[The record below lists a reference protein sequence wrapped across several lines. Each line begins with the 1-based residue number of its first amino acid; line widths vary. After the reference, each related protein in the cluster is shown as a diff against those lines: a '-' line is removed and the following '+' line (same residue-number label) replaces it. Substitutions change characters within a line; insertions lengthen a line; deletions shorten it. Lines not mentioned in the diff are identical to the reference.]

1 MASTAP
7 PSSSNT
13 TATTPDSTTTA
24 QKNFSCV
31 LCAQRKVK
39 CDKRSGGCMNC
50 AKARVPCIYK
60 APPPP
65 RRRKK
70 GMRDIDIHARLR
82 LYEDALREVGIEPTD
97 LENKPESFWPKA
109 RGSATGTDA
118 VALDYAIPA
127 GPEKRPVG
135 TITKEAGLLI
145 SGNGKSRYLENGLW
159 TSLKGEFRD
168 SKDILDES
176 SDEENYDAR
185 IIWIFTGVAG
195 RIGQRIGLHRD
206 GEILGLPPFEIEMR
220 RRLWWQIMF
229 LEGFAEKLAGTG
241 GNLFMGDTKKPSNLN
256 DSDLFQ
262 GMQEMPKEHNGPTE
276 MMFFQIRCHVGE
288 FLKRTT
294 NAKSNFDGVWNKL
307 STAAVSLSVK
317 DKAIDDLDAVF
328 QRKFIQYCDHSIPW
342 HFMCVYLAKCII
354 FVLRFIAHNAE
365 QHTVPATNVSQSETD
380 MLFHISLQVVSYQN
394 MAYTTKEM
402 QGFLWHINLNFQW
415 KAFIYLVS
423 QLRYRTHAP
432 DADHAWKQVAL
443 VYEFHPD
450 LAKEVYKR
458 ALPIAVGN
466 LTIKAWDAFVAM
478 RGIPEGGEP
487 YFIQA
492 LRAQRGKTR
501 DPKTMSQESEP
512 SAPQLPTPTS
522 VEDNI
527 NFSAEGLGQTS
538 DPLHSLQWTSDF
550 ATSLE
555 PSPIMPELPPLD
567 PDNMN
572 WSAWDNLVVDFQ
584 INETGFSVDAPE
596 FDLGVSLASGD
607 YSDLVITCG
616 SDTYNVHR
624 MIVCSRCEFF
634 ARAVRFSV
642 GKESQDGKID
652 LSEDDPHTIKILMQ
666 YLYEGEYEPVLLP
679 GAWIP
684 PPTRATKKRIVR
696 TKVIYTLTFPH
707 TCVEDDWGACR
718 ERNICPHHTCAV
730 DCPSNC
736 VDFTCIG
743 CTTPSIDGT
752 ADQLLLHAQMY
763 EIGDKYDVAGLKELS
778 KEKFDRACRD
788 FWDDPAFPVAAHHAF
803 STTVDEDEGLRN
815 IVSKVISSHMELLK
829 KAEIKALMT
838 EFNGLALGVLLD
850 KAGREMWT

>member
-1 MASTAP
+1 
-7 PSSSNT
+7 
-13 TATTPDSTTTA
+13 
-24 QKNFSCV
+24 
-31 LCAQRKVK
+31 
-39 CDKRSGGCMNC
+39 
-50 AKARVPCIYK
+50 
-60 APPPP
+60 
-65 RRRKK
+65 
-70 GMRDIDIHARLR
+70 MRDIDIHARLR

-176 SDEENYDAR
+176 SDEEVPEYGYTPSPEAFPPDGSSLIFGSPVSTSTLRPLHPQPVQIFKLWQTYLANISPLVKVFHTPTIQQVILNASGDLDDIPKNIEALMFSIYCVALASLGDAECDAIMGESKAVATTRFRSGAQHALINASFLKTSDLMVLQAFVLFIISLQNYDAR

-596 FDLGVSLASGD
+596 FDLGV
-607 YSDLVITCG
+607 
-616 SDTYNVHR
+616 
-624 MIVCSRCEFF
+624 
-634 ARAVRFSV
+634 
-642 GKESQDGKID
+642 
-652 LSEDDPHTIKILMQ
+652 
-666 YLYEGEYEPVLLP
+666 
-679 GAWIP
+679 
-684 PPTRATKKRIVR
+684 
-696 TKVIYTLTFPH
+696 
-707 TCVEDDWGACR
+707 
-718 ERNICPHHTCAV
+718 
-730 DCPSNC
+730 
-736 VDFTCIG
+736 
-743 CTTPSIDGT
+743 
-752 ADQLLLHAQMY
+752 
-763 EIGDKYDVAGLKELS
+763 
-778 KEKFDRACRD
+778 
-788 FWDDPAFPVAAHHAF
+788 
-803 STTVDEDEGLRN
+803 
-815 IVSKVISSHMELLK
+815 
-829 KAEIKALMT
+829 
-838 EFNGLALGVLLD
+838 
-850 KAGREMWT
+850 